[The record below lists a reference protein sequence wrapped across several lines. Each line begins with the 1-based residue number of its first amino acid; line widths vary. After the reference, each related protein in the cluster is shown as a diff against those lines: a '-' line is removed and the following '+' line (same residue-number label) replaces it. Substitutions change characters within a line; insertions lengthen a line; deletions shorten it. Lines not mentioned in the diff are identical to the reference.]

1 MFELTLRSTLILA
14 VAWLVARALG
24 GATAATRHLVWHSAV
39 LAVLLAPLLAPAV
52 PKFAIPRVPM
62 LEAMQTRSPGAVDV
76 PATAETA
83 HLGTSHPSTSLGTAH
98 PGTDLG
104 TARTLRTFRTDT
116 VGAVSA
122 AGTIAAALW
131 FSFGWIA
138 AARAARRA
146 TPAPAAWQMEIN
158 TLRLRLHI
166 AREVRLGIVR
176 GNGSPVAVG
185 LWRSMVLLPETS
197 RTWDDDRRRMVLL
210 HELAHIRRGDCRV
223 QALAQAACA
232 AYWFNPLVWTAAA
245 HLRSERERAC
255 DDEVLRMGA
264 QPSAYAAHLLE
275 IARGVRL
282 SLRPSAALAMARP
295 SELEGRLVGILT
307 AGRARVPARSSRW
320 AVASTLAITTGA
332 ALGATPGGPPRDVA
346 ASVATTV
353 VAGFILPAEATVA
366 PPNRAVRLLQDALSN
381 GTQDE
386 REKAAMK
393 LAFTSGTEV
402 IPALLLALT
411 DPDAQ
416 VREKAAIGL
425 ALRRDDRIIEPLLR
439 AMQDPDSQVRE
450 KVAIALG
457 ASGDARA
464 AAALDSALDDADDQV
479 REKARAGLLLLGMT
493 HK

>member
-1 MFELTLRSTLILA
+1 MFELTLRSTVILA

-24 GATAATRHLVWHSAV
+24 RATAATRHLVWHSAV
-39 LAVLLAPLLAPAV
+39 LAVLLAPLLTPMV
-52 PKFAIPRVPM
+52 PKFAVPRLPFLTAMETGSTRDVAVPQPV
-62 LEAMQTRSPGAVDV
+62 ES
-76 PATAETA
+76 
-83 HLGTSHPSTSLGTAH
+83 SHPSTSHASTS
-98 PGTDLG
+98 
-104 TARTLRTFRTDT
+104 RTPRTFRTDT
-116 VGAVSA
+116 VGAVGA
-122 AGTIAAALW
+122 AGTAVALLW
-131 FSFGWIA
+131 FSFGWVT
-138 AARAARRA
+138 AARSARRA
-146 TPAPAAWQMEIN
+146 MPAPAAWQMEIN

-166 AREVRLGIVR
+166 AREVRLGVVR

-185 LWRSMVLLPETS
+185 LWRSAVLLPETS
-197 RTWDDDRRRMVLL
+197 HTWDDERRRVVLL

-223 QALAQAACA
+223 QALAQAASVV
-232 AYWFNPLVWTAAA
+232 YWFNPLIWIAAA

-275 IARGVRL
+275 IARGVQL
-282 SLRPSAALAMARP
+282 SLRPSAALAMARA
-295 SELEGRLVGILT
+295 SELEGRLLGILA

-320 AVASTLAITTGA
+320 AVASTLAMTTCA
-332 ALGATPGGPPRDVA
+332 ALGATPGIPPRDVA
-346 ASVATTV
+346 ASVTTAA
-353 VAGFILPAEATVA
+353 VAGFILPVEEKAA
-366 PPNRAVRLLQDALSN
+366 PPNRAVRVLQDALSN

-386 REKAAMK
+386 REKAAIR
-393 LAFTSGTEV
+393 LAYMSGTEV

-411 DPDAQ
+411 DSDAQ

-439 AMQDPDSQVRE
+439 AMQDADSQVRE

-464 AAALDSALDDADDQV
+464 GAALESALDDPDDQV
-479 REKARAGLLLLGMT
+479 REKARAGLRLLGLT